1 MGGAQSISTEVE
13 IQASPATVRSVLK
26 DFASYK
32 QWSSWTIEPIDSSA
46 GKTSSELKPEEN
58 RLKVDMK
65 GTVFRPLVKE
75 NSTECFAW
83 EGSLYGLLV
92 GRHEF
97 VWSSSN
103 KTQGGTTMAQKEDFH
118 GVLAFMF
125 APGWSP
131 RKSTLEGWNA
141 FFRDLKKEAEKRSLE
156 G

>member
-1 MGGAQSISTEVE
+1 MGGAQSISAEVE
-13 IQASPATVRSVLK
+13 IQAPPATVRSVFK

-32 QWSSWTIEPIDSSA
+32 QWSSWSIEPIDASA
-46 GKTSSELKPEEN
+46 GKPSSELKPEED

-65 GTVFRPLVKE
+65 GTVFRPLVKQ
-75 NSTECFAW
+75 NSTERFAW

-97 VWSSSN
+97 TWSPSD
-103 KTQGGTTMAQKEDFH
+103 KTQGGTTLAQKEDFH

-131 RKSTLEGWNA
+131 RKSTLEGWNE
-141 FFRDLKKEAEKRSLE
+141 FFADLKKEAEKRSTE